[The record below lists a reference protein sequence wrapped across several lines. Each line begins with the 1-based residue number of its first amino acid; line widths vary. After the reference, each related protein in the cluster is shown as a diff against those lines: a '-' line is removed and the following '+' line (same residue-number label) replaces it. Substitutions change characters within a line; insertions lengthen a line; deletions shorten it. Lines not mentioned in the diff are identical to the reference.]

1 MKTQKTGTVLP
12 MFVDWLKLSRIEHN
26 KLAEQTRLSE
36 IASNKEKEEDL
47 IAVAK
52 LPFPERQIQSIF
64 LSFWHMSNNE
74 KLALE
79 IFY

>member
-1 MKTQKTGTVLP
+1 
-12 MFVDWLKLSRIEHN
+12 MFVDWQKLSRLEHN
-26 KLAEQTRLSE
+26 KLVEQKRLTDVANE
-36 IASNKEKEEDL
+36 KEKEEDL

-52 LPFPERQIQSIF
+52 LPFPYRQIQSIF
-64 LSFWHMSNNE
+64 LSFWHMSNND

>member
-1 MKTQKTGTVLP
+1 MKTQKTGTVIP
-12 MFVDWLKLSRIEHN
+12 MFVDWLKISRIEHN
-26 KLAEQTRLSE
+26 KLVEQQRLTE

-64 LSFWHMSNNE
+64 LSFWHMSNND